1 MDGMVSYDA
10 IFAPPPG
17 CFVIAEAG
25 VNHNG
30 DMDLA
35 HRLIDAA
42 AAAGAD
48 AVKFQTFKAD
58 RLAAPDAP
66 KAEYQKRTTGGEE
79 SQLDMLRRLELDAG
93 QHADLMRHCE
103 RAGIL
108 FLSTPF
114 DEECADLLAGLGVA
128 AMKTPSGELTNLPYL
143 AHVARLGL
151 PMIVSTGMADLTE
164 VAQAVTTVEAAGA
177 PPLALLH
184 CVSAYPTPPED
195 VNLRAMDTLARC
207 FAVPVGFSDHTQ
219 GTAIAIAAAA
229 LGARIIEKHLTLDRT
244 LPGPDHKAS
253 LEPAEMA
260 AMVAGIRATLAA
272 LGDGRKRPAAREA
285 EVAAVARKSLV
296 LARALPAG
304 TVLAATD
311 LSAKRPGTGIAPG
324 RAAEL
329 VGRTLRRT
337 LPADAVLSWSDLD

>member
-1 MDGMVSYDA
+1 MVSYA
-10 IFAPPPG
+10 SVFAAPTG

-42 AAAGAD
+42 AQAGAH
-48 AVKFQTFKAD
+48 AVKFQTFRAD
-58 RLAAPDAP
+58 RLASAQAP
-66 KAEYQKRTTGGEE
+66 KAAYQQAATGMAE
-79 SQLDMLRRLELDAG
+79 SQLDMLRRLELDEA
-93 QHADLMRHCE
+93 QHVELMRHC
-103 RAGIL
+103 AGSGIL

-114 DEECADLLAGLGVA
+114 DEDCADLLARLGVE
-128 AMKTPSGELTNLPYL
+128 AMKTPSGELTNQPYL

-151 PMIVSTGMADLTE
+151 PMIVSTGMADLAE
-164 VAQAVTTVEAAGA
+164 VTQAVATIEAAGA
-177 PPLALLH
+177 PPLCLLH
-184 CVSAYPTPPED
+184 CVSAYPAPPED

-207 FAVPVGFSDHTQ
+207 FGVPVGFSDHTQ
-219 GTAIAIAAAA
+219 GIAIPLAAAA
-229 LGARIIEKHLTLDRT
+229 LGARVIEKHLTLDRS
-244 LPGPDHKAS
+244 LPGPDHQAS
-253 LEPAEMA
+253 LEPAELA
-260 AMVAGIRATLAA
+260 AMMDGIRAVLAA

-304 TVLAATD
+304 AVLCPAD
-311 LSAKRPGTGIAPG
+311 LAAKRPGTGIPPG

-329 VGRTLRRT
+329 VGRKLRRP
-337 LPADAVLSWSDLD
+337 LAADHLLGWGDLD

>member
-1 MDGMVSYDA
+1 MVSYNS
-10 IFAPPPG
+10 IFAPGPG

-30 DMDLA
+30 DMAVA

-58 RLAAPDAP
+58 RLASAEAP
-66 KAEYQKRTTGGEE
+66 KAAYQKETTGTAE
-79 SQLDMLRRLELDAG
+79 SQLDMLRRLELDEA
-93 QHADLMRHCE
+93 QHAELMRHCAD
-103 RAGIL
+103 AGIL

-114 DEECADLLAGLGVA
+114 DEDCADMLARLGVA

-143 AHVARLGL
+143 AHVARLSL
-151 PMIVSTGMADLTE
+151 PMIVSTGMADLAE
-164 VAQAVTTVEAAGA
+164 VAQAVAAIEAAGA
-177 PPLALLH
+177 PALALLH
-184 CVSAYPTPPED
+184 CVSAYPAPPED
-195 VNLRAMDTLARC
+195 ANLRAMDTLARC
-207 FAVPVGFSDHTQ
+207 FGVPVGFSDHTQ
-219 GTAIAIAAAA
+219 GIAIPLAAAA
-229 LGARIIEKHLTLDRT
+229 LGARVIEKHVTLDRT

-253 LEPAEMA
+253 LEPAELA
-260 AMVAGIRATLAA
+260 DMVAGIRAVLAA

-304 TVLAATD
+304 AVLAAGD
-311 LSAKRPGTGIAPG
+311 LTAKRPGTGIPPG

-329 VGRTLRRT
+329 VGRSLRRA
-337 LPADAVLSWSDLD
+337 LPADHPLGWGDLD